1 MINETSKLGRGLSA
15 LLSNKDKNIS
25 ESKDYKV
32 VNITS
37 LKPNKEQPR
46 TRFKKDELED
56 LANSI
61 KSNGMLQPIIVRK
74 ISDDNFE
81 IVAGER
87 RWRSAQIAGMHE
99 VPIIVKTISDKQ
111 VMQIALIE
119 NIQRENLNPVEE
131 ARAYKKLLLNNDSNY
146 EELTKLISKSRSHI
160 SNMIRL
166 LELDEKILN
175 FVEEEKL
182 SMGHARTLI
191 GVPNALELAIEII
204 NKKLSVRDIEKSTS
218 KYKKKHKK
226 TKKAAYNDPN
236 IVELEKE
243 LSAKI
248 GLKTSIEFNEEGS
261 SGSITLYYSDLDQ
274 LDDIMRRLK
283 K

>member
-1 MINETSKLGRGLSA
+1 MSNETSKLGMGLSA
-15 LLSNKDKNIS
+15 LLLNKDRNIS
-25 ESKDYKV
+25 ESRDYKI

-46 TRFKKDELED
+46 TKFKKVELED

-61 KSNGMLQPIIVRK
+61 KSNGMLQPIVVRK
-74 ISDDNFE
+74 ISDDTFE

-87 RWRSAQIAGMHE
+87 RWRSAQIAGIHE
-99 VPIIVKTISDKQ
+99 VPIIVKTISDKE

-131 ARAYKKLLLNNDSNY
+131 ARAYKKLLLNNNSNY

-191 GVPNALELAIEII
+191 GVPNALELALEII
-204 NKKLSVRDIEKSTS
+204 DKKLSVRDVEKSTS

-226 TKKAAYNDPN
+226 TKKAYNDPN
-236 IVELEKE
+236 IVDLEKE
-243 LSAKI
+243 LSEKI

-261 SGSITLYYSDLDQ
+261 SGSITLYYSGLDQ

>member
-1 MINETSKLGRGLSA
+1 M
-15 LLSNKDKNIS
+15 
-25 ESKDYKV
+25 

-99 VPIIVKTISDKQ
+99 VPIIVKTISDNQ
-111 VMQIALIE
+111 VIQIALIE

-131 ARAYKKLLLNNDSNY
+131 ARAFKKLLQNNNSDY
-146 EELTKLISKSRSHI
+146 EEIARLIGKSRSHI

-166 LELDEKILN
+166 LELDQKILDLI
-175 FVEEEKL
+175 EEEKL

-191 GVPNALELAIEII
+191 GVTNAIELANEII
-204 NKKLSVRDIEKSTS
+204 KNKLSDRDDEKCTS
-218 KYKKKHKK
+218 KID
-226 TKKAAYNDPN
+226 TG
-236 IVELEKE
+236 E
-243 LSAKI
+243 
-248 GLKTSIEFNEEGS
+248 
-261 SGSITLYYSDLDQ
+261 
-274 LDDIMRRLK
+274 
-283 K
+283 